1 MVFFRIKKIKGNEY
15 VYRVENEWSGKSSR
29 QKVKG
34 YLGRAF
40 RLSLK
45 NEIGFLDFCKIT
57 DVEKYINDNTTE
69 KIIKNL
75 IEWEIARY
83 AAEKEKFYINLEDK
97 KIQKRGKDVVI
108 IINGGFMCE
117 FTLANLLEFKTESE
131 EQDGNRLA
139 RAFVEAG
146 INIPEEIFIVLFAK
160 LYKQPEKEAI

>member
-1 MVFFRIKKIKGNEY
+1 MAFFRVKKIKGNEY

-40 RLSLK
+40 RPDLK
-45 NEIGFLDFCKIT
+45 NNLVFNEFCKIS
-57 DVEKYINDNTTE
+57 DIEKYFNDNTIE
-69 KIIKNL
+69 KIIKDL
-75 IEWEIARY
+75 VEWEISKY
-83 AAEKEKFYINLEDK
+83 AVEKEKFYIDLESK
-97 KIQKRGKDVVI
+97 KIQKRGKDIVI
-108 IINGGFMCE
+108 VINGGFMCG

-146 INIPEEIFIVLFAK
+146 IKIPEEIFIGLFAK

>member
-1 MVFFRIKKIKGNEY
+1 MTFFRIKKIKGNEY
-15 VYRVENEWSGKSSR
+15 VYRVENEWGGKSSR

-40 RLSLK
+40 RPDLK
-45 NEIGFLDFCKIT
+45 SNLVFNEFCKIS
-57 DVEKYINDNTTE
+57 DIEKYFNNNTTE
-69 KIIKNL
+69 KIIKDL
-75 IEWEIARY
+75 IEWEIAMH
-83 AAEKEKFYINLEDK
+83 AIEKENFDIRLEDK
-97 KIQKRGKDVVI
+97 KIQKRGKDIVI
-108 IINGGFMCE
+108 VINGGFMCG

-146 INIPEEIFIVLFAK
+146 IRIPEEVFIGLFAK